1 LFSWRDKNED
11 IKYIFLV
18 KFKIF
23 KIYRDVFF
31 FLCFFISF
39 YFKTIIK
46 LYFKS
51 ELVVDLFI
59 FLLGLSRLSMDKK
72 KRKLHQGSYN
82 LVIFSLCQYYLG
94 NYILVSKINNFI
106 ILYNSGSKENQ
117 QKNIRL
123 FISLWLYSI

>member
-1 LFSWRDKNED
+1 MC
-11 IKYIFLV
+11 
-18 KFKIF
+18 
-23 KIYRDVFF
+23 FF
-31 FLCFFISF
+31 FFVFFISF

-106 ILYNSGSKENQ
+106 ILYNSGTKENQ

-123 FISLWLYSI
+123 FISL

>member
-1 LFSWRDKNED
+1 M
-11 IKYIFLV
+11 
-18 KFKIF
+18 
-23 KIYRDVFF
+23 FF

-59 FLLGLSRLSMDKK
+59 FLLGLSCLSMDKK

-82 LVIFSLCQYYLG
+82 LVIFSLCQHYLG

-106 ILYNSGSKENQ
+106 ILYNSGTKENQ
-117 QKNIRL
+117 QKTL
-123 FISLWLYSI
+123 DYL